1 LQYDGGALRSFSH
14 GAGRVILQL
23 KIEQEARMAKAML
36 QIFAALLVFS
46 AAAAGQTNVPAG
58 APADASPNDSA
69 VYVTGDQIQDV
80 AKQLSAVTKG
90 TAFRIVDV
98 GNAYVGVALQ
108 NRLKIAP
115 GGRVPGPI
123 LHTNVTEVYY
133 VLSGSATM
141 ATGGVMTDQKPRKAG
156 SEEGTGPGF
165 DGTVAKPNDVRKIKA
180 GDVVIIPKNM
190 AHWFSEVPEDITYLV
205 VRIDPEKSIG
215 LK

>member
-1 LQYDGGALRSFSH
+1 
-14 GAGRVILQL
+14 
-23 KIEQEARMAKAML
+23 MAKAML
-36 QIFAALLVFS
+36 QIFAALVIFS
-46 AAAAGQTNVPAG
+46 ATAAGQTASPAAG
-58 APADASPNDSA
+58 ATVGSANDSA
-69 VYVTGDQIQDV
+69 TYITGDQIQSV
-80 AKQLSAVTKG
+80 A
-90 TAFRIVDV
+90 
-98 GNAYVGVALQ
+98 ALQ
-108 NRLKIAP
+108 NRLKVAP
-115 GGRVPGPI
+115 GGHLPGPI

-141 ATGGVMTDQKPRKAG
+141 STGGVMTDQKPRKAG

-190 AHWFSEVPEDITYLV
+190 AHWFSEVPEDIAYLV

>member
-1 LQYDGGALRSFSH
+1 M
-14 GAGRVILQL
+14 V
-23 KIEQEARMAKAML
+23 KAML
-36 QIFAALLVFS
+36 QILAALMIFS
-46 AAAAGQTNVPAG
+46 ATAAAQ
-58 APADASPNDSA
+58 APSSATGSTNDSA
-69 VYVTGDQIQDV
+69 TYVTGDQIQSV
-80 AKQLSAVTKG
+80 AKELAGVTKG

-108 NRLKIAP
+108 NRLKVAP
-115 GGRVPGPI
+115 GGHVPGPI

-141 ATGGVMTDQKPRKAG
+141 STGGVMTDQKPRKAG

-190 AHWFSEVPEDITYLV
+190 PHWFSEVPEDIAYLV

>member
-1 LQYDGGALRSFSH
+1 LQYDGAALRSALH

-23 KIEQEARMAKAML
+23 KIEQEARMAKAMV

-46 AAAAGQTNVPAG
+46 AGAAGQTNAPAST
-58 APADASPNDSA
+58 PADASPNDSA

>member
-1 LQYDGGALRSFSH
+1 
-14 GAGRVILQL
+14 
-23 KIEQEARMAKAML
+23 MAKAML

-46 AAAAGQTNVPAG
+46 ANSAGQTS
-58 APADASPNDSA
+58 APADASANDSA
-69 VYVTGDQIQDV
+69 VYITGDQIQAV
-80 AKQLSAVTKG
+80 TKELAAVTKG

-98 GNAYVGVALQ
+98 GNAHVGVALQ
-108 NRLKIAP
+108 NRLKVAP
-115 GGRVPGPI
+115 GGHVPGPI

-141 ATGGVMTDQKPRKAG
+141 ATGGVMTDQKPRRAG

-180 GDVVIIPKNM
+180 GDMVIIPRNM
-190 AHWFSEVPEDITYLV
+190 PHWFSEVPEDIAYLV
-205 VRIDPEKSIG
+205 VRIDPEKGIG